1 MKRLLPLL
9 LMMLLF
15 LAPALAEDDPTALFL
30 EAHPGYEIMIT
41 HPEYGI
47 TAADVEG
54 DIAAAILTNGT
65 EKVLCIAERVNG
77 QWTQT
82 IDTAKALN
90 QDEAYNYHLYVSP
103 DDPIVYWERLSSDTC
118 VVYSAR
124 LKNGVWTVDSPCF
137 KNAWGDDFR
146 EIELMWGNG
155 QFRRIHRITDENG
168 NILSTKEL
176 LPLPASWMDSMTAL
190 ENFDESQLPTFYSE
204 WWPTKADDRAIAEAA
219 KELLPGYTLIG
230 GSVTSR
236 DELQLLMDRPDG
248 ARVFIGVIWDNGW
261 QITESTPMPADTRYG
276 AENFTN
282 YLYMPDQ
289 TIIGLRHWAGGT
301 WGVNRVMPDSGD
313 LYHLGQHY
321 FSNEYT
327 FLFGGPSSEG
337 TLLIGDSPWA
347 DITTIN
353 WTTLPHSI
361 EEAAARINSSDWA
374 MVNNPNPE
382 DRLHLRV
389 KADRDS
395 ASQGKYYNGT
405 FVRVLERGKTWT
417 KVDVFGVEGWMMT
430 QYLAFGD
437 DMQAVHHVTNH
448 LFVSEILRFTTLY
461 DAPGGKAIDEISGDV
476 LVLGIVGD
484 EWYHVWVDDEET
496 GYVRQEDLWAGNG

>member
-1 MKRLLPLL
+1 MMKRLLPLL
-9 LMMLLF
+9 LMLLF
-15 LAPALAEDDPTALFL
+15 LTPAQAEDDPNRLFL
-30 EAHPGYEIMIT
+30 AAHPGYEIMIT

-47 TAADVEG
+47 TASDVEG

-82 IDTAKALN
+82 IDTAKALD
-90 QDEAYNYHLYVSP
+90 QGEDYNYHLYVSP
-103 DDPIVYWERLSSDTC
+103 DEPSVYWERLSSDTC
-118 VVYSAR
+118 VIYIVR
-124 LKNGVWTVDSPCF
+124 LEDGVWKINSSCVQS
-137 KNAWGDDFR
+137 AWGYDFQ

-155 QFRRIHRITDENG
+155 QFRRTQRITDENAHL
-168 NILSTKEL
+168 LSTKEL
-176 LPLPASWMDSMTAL
+176 LPLPASWMDSMTVL
-190 ENFDESQLPTFYSE
+190 ENFDVSQLPTFDSE

-219 KELLPGYTLIG
+219 KTLFPGYTLVG

-248 ARVFIGVIWDNGW
+248 ARVFVGVIYDGGW
-261 QITESTPMPADTRYG
+261 QITESAPMPADTRYG

-289 TIIGLRHWAGGT
+289 TIIGLHHWADGT
-301 WGVNRVMPDSGD
+301 WGVNCVMPDSGD
-313 LYHLGQHY
+313 MYHMGQHY
-321 FSNEYT
+321 FSDEYT
-327 FLFGGPSSEG
+327 LLFGGASSEG
-337 TLLIGDSPWA
+337 TLLIGDVPWG
-347 DITTIN
+347 DITTID
-353 WTTLPHSI
+353 WTALPHTTV
-361 EEAAARINSSDWA
+361 EARAAIDNTDWA

-389 KADRDS
+389 KPDRDS

-437 DMQAVHHVTNH
+437 DMQAVRRVTNH
-448 LFVSEILRFTTLY
+448 LFVSDILRFAMLY

-496 GYVRQEDLWAGNG
+496 GYVRQSDFSAGNG